1 MNQSLDP
8 VNELRAI
15 GSLLADCQA
24 HITVAVSTAESL
36 GFPVLSACL
45 QRALDALRAADE
57 ENLRLFSELKDA
69 ASS

>member
-15 GSLLADCQA
+15 GYLLADCQA
-24 HITVAVSTAESL
+24 HLNVAVDTAERL
-36 GFPVLSACL
+36 GFPVLAAAL
-45 QRALDALRAADE
+45 QRAADAIRAADE
-57 ENLRLFSELKDA
+57 ENLRLFRESQDA

>member
-15 GSLLADCQA
+15 GYLLADCQA
-24 HITVAVSTAESL
+24 HLNVAVDTSERL

-45 QRALDALRAADE
+45 QRAADAIRAADE
-57 ENLRLFSELKDA
+57 ENLRLFLEMKDA
-69 ASS
+69 S